1 LPLGVEPDRPR
12 QETTHPAP
20 PGTMILLY
28 TDGLIERRDEH
39 IDVGLRKLLEAVAV
53 TDRCS
58 AAEVVEAVSER
69 ERVDPPDDDVAVIAV
84 RILT

>member
-1 LPLGVEPDRPR
+1 MSLGVEPDRPR

-20 PGTMILLY
+20 PGTLILH